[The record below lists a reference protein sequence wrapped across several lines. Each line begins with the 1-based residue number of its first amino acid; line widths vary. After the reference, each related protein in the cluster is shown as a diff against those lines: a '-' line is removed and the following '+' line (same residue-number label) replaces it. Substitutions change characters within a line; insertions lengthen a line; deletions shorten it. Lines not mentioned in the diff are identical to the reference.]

1 MNKKRSRI
9 QCRQANSGA
18 ATSILA
24 SLRLSNAAAGLVLSA
39 ALLVLVLLL
48 LLWATGVFRR
58 DGKPHRSL
66 KIRDTQ
72 TLVTQV
78 RAMSSLVTACYYGE
92 VVQTARKQRSV
103 NAFGANLPLPEDEI
117 CIISRGKAKAG
128 IDLSKLD
135 DDALT
140 LRGDTVLVRLPE
152 PEIFEVILNPSD
164 YEIFVEDG
172 KWSHEEVVSIERRA
186 KEVIRRDAVAAG
198 LPAKA
203 TESALRQLDRLLRAF
218 GFKEV
223 ILTPS
228 SLPLPAGETVVRERT
243 TDM

>member
-1 MNKKRSRI
+1 MNKKTLRRLLWI
-9 QCRQANSGA
+9 ARAIL
-18 ATSILA
+18 ILA
-24 SLRLSNAAAGLVLSA
+24 VVCLLLRL
-39 ALLVLVLLL
+39 
-48 LLWATGVFRR
+48 TGVFRR
-58 DGKPHRSL
+58 DKAPVRGL

-78 RAMSSLVTACYYGE
+78 REMSSLVTACYYGE

-103 NAFGANLPLPEDEI
+103 NAFGASLPLPEDEI

-172 KWSHEEVVSIERRA
+172 KWSHEEVMAIERRA
-186 KEVIRRDAVAAG
+186 KEVIRRDALAAG
-198 LPAKA
+198 LPEKA
-203 TESALRQLDRLLRAF
+203 TGSALRQLDRLLRAF

-223 ILTPS
+223 ILSPS
-228 SLPLPAGETVVRERT
+228 SLPLPAGEPPVRE
-243 TDM
+243 

>member
-1 MNKKRSRI
+1 MNKK
-9 QCRQANSGA
+9 
-18 ATSILA
+18 T
-24 SLRLSNAAAGLVLSA
+24 LRR
-39 ALLVLVLLL
+39 LLWIARAVLVLAVAVLL
-48 LLWATGVFRR
+48 LRWTGVFRR
-58 DGKPHRSL
+58 DKTPVRGL

-78 RAMSSLVTACYYGE
+78 REMSSLVTACYYGE

-103 NAFGANLPLPEDEI
+103 NAFGASLPLPEDEI

-140 LRGDTVLVRLPE
+140 LRGDTVFVRLPE

-172 KWSHEEVVSIERRA
+172 KWSHEEVVAIERRA
-186 KEVIRRDAVAAG
+186 KEVIRRDALAAG
-198 LPAKA
+198 LPEKA
-203 TESALRQLDRLLRAF
+203 TGSALRQLDRLLRAF

-223 ILTPS
+223 ILSPS
-228 SLPLPAGETVVRERT
+228 SLPLPSGETAVRE
-243 TDM
+243 

>member
-1 MNKKRSRI
+1 MNKK
-9 QCRQANSGA
+9 
-18 ATSILA
+18 T
-24 SLRLSNAAAGLVLSA
+24 LRR
-39 ALLVLVLLL
+39 LLWIARAVLVLAAVCLL
-48 LLWATGVFRR
+48 LRLTGVFRR
-58 DGKPHRSL
+58 DRTPVRGL

-78 RAMSSLVTACYYGE
+78 REMSSLVTACYYGE

-103 NAFGANLPLPEDEI
+103 NAFGASLPLPEDEI

-135 DDALT
+135 DDAFT

-172 KWSHEEVVSIERRA
+172 KWSHEEVVAIERRA
-186 KEVIRRDAVAAG
+186 KEVIRRDALAAG
-198 LPAKA
+198 LPEKA

-223 ILTPS
+223 ILSPS
-228 SLPLPAGETVVRERT
+228 SLPLPAGESPVRE
-243 TDM
+243 

>member
-1 MNKKRSRI
+1 MNKKTLRRLLWI
-9 QCRQANSGA
+9 ARAIL
-18 ATSILA
+18 ILA
-24 SLRLSNAAAGLVLSA
+24 VICLLLRL
-39 ALLVLVLLL
+39 
-48 LLWATGVFRR
+48 TGVFRR
-58 DGKPHRSL
+58 DKAPVRGL

-78 RAMSSLVTACYYGE
+78 REMSSLVTACYYGE

-103 NAFGANLPLPEDEI
+103 NAFGASLPLPEDEI

-172 KWSHEEVVSIERRA
+172 KWSHEEVMAIERRA
-186 KEVIRRDAVAAG
+186 KEVIRRDALAAG
-198 LPAKA
+198 LPEKA
-203 TESALRQLDRLLRAF
+203 TGSALRQLDRLLRAF

-223 ILTPS
+223 ILSPS
-228 SLPLPAGETVVRERT
+228 SLPLPAGEPPVRE
-243 TDM
+243 

>member
-1 MNKKRSRI
+1 MNKK
-9 QCRQANSGA
+9 
-18 ATSILA
+18 TLHYL
-24 SLRLSNAAAGLVLSA
+24 LRLLCLVA
-39 ALLVLVLLL
+39 IVVAVLLVLR
-48 LLWATGVFRR
+48 WAVASVR
-58 DGKPHRSL
+58 DFAPKRGL

-78 RAMSSLVTACYYGE
+78 REMSSLVTACYYGE

-172 KWSHEEVVSIERRA
+172 KWSHEEVVAIERRA
-186 KEVIRRDAVAAG
+186 KEVIRRDALAAG
-198 LPAKA
+198 LPEKA
-203 TESALRQLDRLLRAF
+203 TGSALRQLDRLLRAF

-223 ILTPS
+223 ILSPS
-228 SLPLPAGETVVRERT
+228 SLPLPAGEAVAGERR

>member
-1 MNKKRSRI
+1 MNKK
-9 QCRQANSGA
+9 
-18 ATSILA
+18 T
-24 SLRLSNAAAGLVLSA
+24 LRR
-39 ALLVLVLLL
+39 LLWIARAVLVLAVAGLL
-48 LLWATGVFRR
+48 LRWTGVFRR
-58 DGKPHRSL
+58 DKTPVRGL

-78 RAMSSLVTACYYGE
+78 REMSSLVTACYYGE

-103 NAFGANLPLPEDEI
+103 NAFGASLPLPEDEI

-140 LRGDTVLVRLPE
+140 LRGDTVFVRLPE

-172 KWSHEEVVSIERRA
+172 KWSHEEVVAIERRA
-186 KEVIRRDAVAAG
+186 KEVIRRDALAAG
-198 LPAKA
+198 LPEKA
-203 TESALRQLDRLLRAF
+203 TGSALRQLDRLLRAF

-223 ILTPS
+223 ILSPS
-228 SLPLPAGETVVRERT
+228 SLPLPSGETAVRE
-243 TDM
+243 

>member
-1 MNKKRSRI
+1 MNKKTLRRLLRI
-9 QCRQANSGA
+9 ARAIL
-18 ATSILA
+18 ILA
-24 SLRLSNAAAGLVLSA
+24 V
-39 ALLVLVLLL
+39 VCL
-48 LLWATGVFRR
+48 LLWLTGVFRR
-58 DGKPHRSL
+58 DKAPVRGL

-78 RAMSSLVTACYYGE
+78 REMSSLVTACYYGE

-103 NAFGANLPLPEDEI
+103 NAFGTSLPLPEDEI

-172 KWSHEEVVSIERRA
+172 KWSHEEVMAIERRA
-186 KEVIRRDAVAAG
+186 KEVIRRDALAAG
-198 LPAKA
+198 LPEKA
-203 TESALRQLDRLLRAF
+203 TGSALRQLDRLLRAF

-223 ILTPS
+223 ILSPS
-228 SLPLPAGETVVRERT
+228 SLPLPAGEPPVRE
-243 TDM
+243 

>member
-1 MNKKRSRI
+1 MNKKTLRRLLWI
-9 QCRQANSGA
+9 ARAIL
-18 ATSILA
+18 ILA
-24 SLRLSNAAAGLVLSA
+24 VVCLLLRL
-39 ALLVLVLLL
+39 
-48 LLWATGVFRR
+48 TGVFRR
-58 DGKPHRSL
+58 DKAPVRGL

-78 RAMSSLVTACYYGE
+78 REMSSLVTACYYGE

-103 NAFGANLPLPEDEI
+103 NAFGASLPLPEDEI

-172 KWSHEEVVSIERRA
+172 KWSHEEVMAIERRA
-186 KEVIRRDAVAAG
+186 KEVIRRDALAAG
-198 LPAKA
+198 LPEKA
-203 TESALRQLDRLLRAF
+203 TGSALRQLDRLLRAF

-223 ILTPS
+223 ILSPS
-228 SLPLPAGETVVRERT
+228 SLPLPAGEPPVRESK
-243 TDM
+243 DSY

>member
-1 MNKKRSRI
+1 MNKKTLRRLLWI
-9 QCRQANSGA
+9 ARAIL
-18 ATSILA
+18 ILA
-24 SLRLSNAAAGLVLSA
+24 VVCLLLRL
-39 ALLVLVLLL
+39 
-48 LLWATGVFRR
+48 TGVFRR
-58 DGKPHRSL
+58 DKAPVRGL

-78 RAMSSLVTACYYGE
+78 REMSSLVTACYYGE

-103 NAFGANLPLPEDEI
+103 NAFGASLPLPEDEI

-172 KWSHEEVVSIERRA
+172 KWSHEEVMAIERRA
-186 KEVIRRDAVAAG
+186 KEVIRRDALAAG
-198 LPAKA
+198 LPEKA
-203 TESALRQLDRLLRAF
+203 TGSALRQLDRLLRAF

-223 ILTPS
+223 ILSPS
-228 SLPLPAGETVVRERT
+228 FLPLPAGEPPVRE
-243 TDM
+243 

>member
-1 MNKKRSRI
+1 MNKRLLSR
-9 QCRQANSGA
+9 
-18 ATSILA
+18 
-24 SLRLSNAAAGLVLSA
+24 
-39 ALLVLVLLL
+39 LLWIARIVLVIVAVCLLL
-48 LLWATGVFRR
+48 RVAGVFRR
-58 DGKPHRSL
+58 DKARVRGL

-117 CIISRGKAKAG
+117 CIISKGKAKAG

-172 KWSHEEVVSIERRA
+172 KWSHEEVVAIERRA
-186 KEVIRRDAVAAG
+186 KEVIRRDALSAG

-218 GFKEV
+218 GYKEV

-228 SLPLPAGETVVRERT
+228 SLPLPAGEAPGREQ
-243 TDM
+243 

>member
-1 MNKKRSRI
+1 MNKKTLRRLLRI
-9 QCRQANSGA
+9 ARAIL
-18 ATSILA
+18 ILA
-24 SLRLSNAAAGLVLSA
+24 VVCLLLRL
-39 ALLVLVLLL
+39 
-48 LLWATGVFRR
+48 TGVFRR
-58 DGKPHRSL
+58 DKAPVRGL

-78 RAMSSLVTACYYGE
+78 REMSSLVTACYYGE

-103 NAFGANLPLPEDEI
+103 NAFGASLPLPEDEI

-135 DDALT
+135 DDALM

-172 KWSHEEVVSIERRA
+172 KWSHEEVMAIERRA
-186 KEVIRRDAVAAG
+186 KEVIRRDALAAG
-198 LPAKA
+198 LPEKA
-203 TESALRQLDRLLRAF
+203 TGSALRQLDRLLRAF

-223 ILTPS
+223 ILSPS
-228 SLPLPAGETVVRERT
+228 FLPLPAGEPPVRE
-243 TDM
+243 

>member
-1 MNKKRSRI
+1 MNKNKSRI

-24 SLRLSNAAAGLVLSA
+24 SLRLSSAAAGLVLSA
-39 ALLVLVLLL
+39 ALLVLLL

-58 DGKPHRSL
+58 DGRPQRGL

-78 RAMSSLVTACYYGE
+78 REMSSLVTACYYGE

-164 YEIFVEDG
+164 YEIFVEEG

-186 KEVIRRDAVAAG
+186 KEVIRRDALSAG
-198 LPAKA
+198 LPEKA

-228 SLPLPAGETVVRERT
+228 ILPLPAGETGARERA

>member
-1 MNKKRSRI
+1 MNKK
-9 QCRQANSGA
+9 
-18 ATSILA
+18 T
-24 SLRLSNAAAGLVLSA
+24 LRRLLWMARVV
-39 ALLVLVLLL
+39 LVLVAVCLLL
-48 LLWATGVFRR
+48 RWTGVFRR
-58 DGKPHRSL
+58 DKTPLRGL

-78 RAMSSLVTACYYGE
+78 REMSSLVTACYYGE

-103 NAFGANLPLPEDEI
+103 NAFGASLPLPEDEI
-117 CIISRGKAKAG
+117 CILSRGKAKAG

-172 KWSHEEVVSIERRA
+172 KWSHEEVVAIERRA
-186 KEVIRRDAVAAG
+186 KEVIRRDALAAG
-198 LPAKA
+198 LPEKA
-203 TESALRQLDRLLRAF
+203 TGSALRQLDRLLRAF

-223 ILTPS
+223 ILSPS
-228 SLPLPAGETVVRERT
+228 SLPLPAGETAVRE
-243 TDM
+243 